1 MYATLPLTPRRWG
14 GHLPFL
20 AFMLL
25 FVASIVGGTA
35 YTLERLRREAI
46 AFHTE
51 INVTQARSFED
62 QLTQN
67 LNVVDLMLANLLTD
81 ATIDQTPA
89 ALGAHFQSEL
99 RRMPLLRSLSLL
111 DAQHRIVAS
120 SNAQNL
126 GRVVETTGYLPQV
139 SGADDDASYL
149 RLGTPWS
156 GRDFA
161 DGFLITAQ
169 RPEQPDAPHLIPV
182 VRGARVGDRRF
193 TLLAALNPDYSL
205 NLFTRALK
213 GQHATVE
220 VLRLDGT
227 LMLTTEENEHPGEV
241 HLDTALRQAQQDMEF
256 GTYEESGDYEHAT
269 LSAFRVSRQFPL
281 VVVTH
286 LDRNLA
292 LQAWTSERQ
301 RLLWLIAPSLLA
313 VLALFT
319 VLYLRQSRLAQAQA
333 FAQVQERKR
342 LAAVLNALPANLL
355 MLNTQALVVMANA
368 GWFQLLDD
376 ARITIADGGIGSPF
390 PELCARICPGNPE
403 METQFSS
410 GIHRVLNRQD
420 EIFDLEYPIAL
431 PGGARWY
438 RMMVHSLHEPGLPG
452 AVVMQIDITTRKE
465 TEAALRASEIFAKA
479 TIDAV
484 ASHICVLDKTGT
496 IVAVNQAW
504 RDFQTQN
511 DPQAAAHNYSIGS
524 NYLQVCDTATGPW
537 SEDATPFA
545 NGIRQVASG
554 AQEEFTL
561 EYPCHGPEMQQW
573 FKARVTRFRGDS
585 GNVVIAHANITERK
599 LAELKLQLAAN
610 VFTHAREGIMITDGS
625 GTIVDINDTFTRITG
640 YSRQEAIGNNP
651 RMLKSGRQSTEHYVA
666 MWNALIQH
674 GHWYGEVWNRRKSGE
689 IFAEMQ
695 TVSAVRDAQG
705 RTQYYVALFSDI
717 TSMKE
722 HEQQLERIAHYD
734 ALTHLPNR
742 VLLADRLQQALFQS
756 QRRKHSLAVVFLD
769 LDGFKAVN
777 DNHGHDMGD
786 ALLIAVAQR
795 LKAAMRE
802 GDTLARIGGDEF
814 VAVLVDLEHGD
825 DCVPVLT
832 RMLEA
837 ASEPVIVGST
847 VLRVS
852 ASMGATLYPQDG
864 SDADLLM
871 RHADQAMYAAKHS
884 GKNRYHLFDVVQDAA
899 IQTQRDS
906 LERIRLALAQREF
919 VLHYQPKVNI
929 RTGQVIGT
937 EALIRWQHPERGL
950 LMPAEFLHD
959 IENDPIS
966 IDVGEWVLNTALTQL
981 GAWQSAGLSLP
992 VSVNLGARQLQQPGF
1007 VARLQELLA
1016 AHPDVQPSYLELE
1029 LLETSALE
1037 DIEQVS
1043 EVMRTCRHLGVRFA
1057 LDDFGTGYSSLTHL
1071 RRLPAEML
1079 KIDQSFVRDMLT
1091 SPDDL
1096 AIVQGVIG
1104 LAAAFHRDVIAE
1116 GVESQAH
1123 GALLL
1128 SLGCELAQGYGI
1140 ARPMPAPLF
1149 QGWISRWHADRA
1161 WLA

>member
-1 MYATLPLTPRRWG
+1 MYAMLPLAPRRWG

-25 FVASIVGGTA
+25 FVVSIVGGTA

-51 INVTQARSFED
+51 INATQARSFED
-62 QLTQN
+62 LLTQN
-67 LNVVDLMLANLLTD
+67 LNVVNLVLANLLTD
-81 ATIDQTPA
+81 ANIDQTPA

-213 GQHATVE
+213 GQHATME

-368 GWFQLLDD
+368 GWFQLLGD

-410 GIHRVLNRQD
+410 GIHSVLNRQA

-431 PGGARWY
+431 PGGTRWY

-452 AVVMQIDITTRKE
+452 AVVMQIDITARKE

-674 GHWYGEVWNRRKSGE
+674 GHWYGEVWNRRKNGE
-689 IFAEMQ
+689 VYPEWLSIG
-695 TVSAVRDAQG
+695 VVRNHKG
-705 RTQYYVALFSDI
+705 ELINFISSFSDI
-717 TSMKE
+717 TTRKAA
-722 HEQQLERIAHYD
+722 EQKIEFLAHYD
-734 ALTHLPNR
+734 ALTRLPNR
-742 VLLADRLQQALFQS
+742 ALFADRLDLAL
-756 QRRKHSLAVVFLD
+756 LATGRNEKKVALLFLD
-769 LDGFKAVN
+769 LDKFKNIN
-777 DNHGHDMGD
+777 DTMGHLAGD
-786 ALLIAVAQR
+786 ILLQSVAER
-795 LKAAMRE
+795 LKSCVRE
-802 GDTLARIGGDEF
+802 SDTICRQGGDEF
-814 VAVLVDLEHGD
+814 MILLPDVDNADDVENVAKKIITAMESPHPIALDGQDIVVTFSVGISIFPDNAED
-825 DCVPVLT
+825 
-832 RMLEA
+832 
-837 ASEPVIVGST
+837 SE
-847 VLRVS
+847 
-852 ASMGATLYPQDG
+852 TLIKCA
-864 SDADLLM
+864 DA
-871 RHADQAMYAAKHS
+871 AMYRAK
-884 GKNRYHLFDVVQDAA
+884 
-899 IQTQRDS
+899 
-906 LERIRLALAQREF
+906 
-919 VLHYQPKVNI
+919 
-929 RTGQVIGT
+929 
-937 EALIRWQHPERGL
+937 
-950 LMPAEFLHD
+950 
-959 IENDPIS
+959 
-966 IDVGEWVLNTALTQL
+966 
-981 GAWQSAGLSLP
+981 
-992 VSVNLGARQLQQPGF
+992 
-1007 VARLQELLA
+1007 
-1016 AHPDVQPSYLELE
+1016 
-1029 LLETSALE
+1029 
-1037 DIEQVS
+1037 
-1043 EVMRTCRHLGVRFA
+1043 
-1057 LDDFGTGYSSLTHL
+1057 
-1071 RRLPAEML
+1071 
-1079 KIDQSFVRDMLT
+1079 
-1091 SPDDL
+1091 
-1096 AIVQGVIG
+1096 
-1104 LAAAFHRDVIAE
+1104 
-1116 GVESQAH
+1116 
-1123 GALLL
+1123 
-1128 SLGCELAQGYGI
+1128 AQGRNNYQFY
-1140 ARPMPAPLF
+1140 A
-1149 QGWISRWHADRA
+1149 
-1161 WLA
+1161 